1 MTYEEYHEKY
11 MEDVNAHKPAEKIVT
26 QVLNNLNNGYHFE
39 WVADDER
46 YFNKGDIKMTKEN
59 TKTRCIDVKDDHEIG
74 GKHGTGNFYV
84 ESNGWSKKYNRP
96 KKGWINS
103 KYDYVAVIS
112 QEDKTIWIL
121 SFRRLKEV
129 YNKTELTGGREVTS
143 DFWDN
148 IKYGYTIPIEKAIE
162 LDCVLAKI
170 TYDYDDWVEE
180 YIPLEYSN
188 KSKLQTEA
196 A

>member
-39 WVADDER
+39 DVADNEK
-46 YFNKGDIKMTKEN
+46 YFNKGDIKMIKDG
-59 TKTRCIDVKDDHEIG
+59 KRTRCIDVKDDDKIAN
-74 GKHGTGNFYV
+74 TGNFFV
-84 ESNGWSKKYNRP
+84 ESDGWSKIYNCP
-96 KKGWINS
+96 KKGWISS

-112 QEDKTIWIL
+112 QSEQIIWIL
-121 SFRRLKEV
+121 SFKRLKEI
-129 YNKTELTGGREVTS
+129 YNKTDLTGGERKKAGE
-143 DFWDN
+143 FWDN

-170 TYDYDDWVEE
+170 TYDYDAWFEE
-180 YIPLEYSN
+180 YIPLEYLN
-188 KSKLQTEA
+188 KNKLQTEA